1 MYLGIHR
8 FTQIRSFSHE
18 KYEKDIICFSSCLKV
33 VWKLSVPEYI
43 LTLKNKGYSLSACL
57 STKGVLNAKPQFENT
72 LNIFVETFFSP
83 DIFGVTSC
91 FFLSC
96 VFWKRIKSFPEYIT
110 SLFKRVRHNFK
121 TSTRTETR

>member
-1 MYLGIHR
+1 M
-8 FTQIRSFSHE
+8 
-18 KYEKDIICFSSCLKV
+18 
-33 VWKLSVPEYI
+33 PEYI

-83 DIFGVTSC
+83 DIFGLTSS

-96 VFWKRIKSFPEYIT
+96 VFQQIKSFSE
-110 SLFKRVRHNFK
+110 
-121 TSTRTETR
+121 